1 MHESLFARGGLSLER
16 LQTFCAIVHARGIT
30 AAAGDDPG
38 RQGQFSRQLRE
49 LERFFGTELVERG
62 RGELRPTAD
71 GEQLLRIASTALSGL
86 EEMLAATLK
95 KPARLLIGAGESL
108 IQWWLL
114 PRLPKFGPVGIT
126 PSFENLRN
134 RDIAR
139 RLLDGSIDLGIVTRD
154 VKEPRLASKALGRIE
169 YRCFASRNF
178 LPSTARDRIPSGTPF
193 AELLGAPR
201 IASALASER
210 RRLKD
215 PAEAVLRLSSYPQL
229 AAAVASGRAAAILPH
244 FAASQFPPTADVR
257 SIRPKFL
264 RPLDDTM
271 RLLWNPA
278 MLDVRPAIAR
288 ALPLLTGAW
297 SER

>member
-49 LERFFGTELVERG
+49 LERFFGAELVERG
-62 RGELRPTAD
+62 RGELRPTAE
-71 GEQLLRIASTALSGL
+71 GEQLLRIASTTLSGL
-86 EEMLAATLK
+86 EDLLARTRA

-114 PRLPKFGPVGIT
+114 PRLPKSWPTNIT
-126 PSFENLRN
+126 PCFENLRN

-139 RLLDGSIDLGIVTRD
+139 RLLEGSIDLGIVTRD
-154 VKEPRLASKALGRIE
+154 VDEPRLASQSLGPIQ
-169 YRCFASRNF
+169 YRCFASQKL
-178 LPSTARDRIPSGTPF
+178 LPHPDIDRIPNGTPF

-201 IASALASER
+201 ISAALAAER
-210 RRLKD
+210 RRRKD
-215 PAEAVLRLSSYPQL
+215 STEPSLRLSSYPQL
-229 AAAVASGRAAAILPH
+229 AAAVASGRTAAILPH
-244 FAASQFPPTADVR
+244 FAEAQFPPGSKVH

-264 RPLDDTM
+264 HPLDDTM

-278 MLDVRPAIAR
+278 MLDVRPAIAS
-288 ALPLLTGAW
+288 ALPQLTAAW
-297 SER
+297 SKQ